1 MINFRMLKV
10 SDKYI
15 WIPVVILTLLGLLMI
30 FSTTYSAEA
39 KAGHDAWLFIKRQ
52 LAALGLGLVFMGF
65 FTYLDYKHLRYVSW
79 ILYALMLLMLVVVQF
94 SGSAAQGAQRW
105 MTFGRLSFQPSE
117 ISKLIVIM
125 VLASYFDFR
134 REKANIITPLILA
147 GIPFLMVFKQPDLG
161 TALVILAIALGVLIW
176 NKTSPTL
183 LLLTFTPLLSLILR
197 QNLYGWIAYLIIL
210 WGVLYFSR
218 VKLKDLLL
226 ILGLNLVVGIAFPIL
241 WGMLKEYQRLRIVSF
256 LNPGLDPK
264 GMGYHTLQSKI
275 AIGAGGLFGT
285 GFMHGTQTQLQFIPI
300 QHSDFIFSAV
310 GEEFGLI
317 GAGLTLFLFVMLIW
331 RTVLM
336 ADEARDNFGSNLA
349 AGIAV
354 MLFFHVFVNI
364 GMTLG
369 LLPVVGIPL
378 PFLSYGGTSLVMNL
392 IAIGILQ
399 SVAMRRQKLIF

>member
-10 SDKYI
+10 ADKYI
-15 WIPVVILTLLGLLMI
+15 WIPVVILILLGFIMI
-30 FSTTYSAEA
+30 FSTTFSAEA
-39 KAGHDAWLFIKRQ
+39 KAGHDAWLFVKRQ
-52 LAALGLGLVFMGF
+52 LASLILGLTLMGF
-65 FTYLDYKHLRYVSW
+65 FAYLDYKHLRYVSW
-79 ILYALMLLMLVVVQF
+79 VLYALMLLMLIVVQYT
-94 SGSAAQGAQRW
+94 GSAAQGAQRW
-105 MTFGRLSFQPSE
+105 ITFGPLSFQPSE
-117 ISKLIVIM
+117 LSKLVVIM
-125 VLASYFDFR
+125 VLASYFDLR
-134 REKANIITPLILA
+134 REKSNLLTPLILA
-147 GIPFLMVFKQPDLG
+147 GIPFFLIFKQPDLG

-176 NKTSPTL
+176 NKTSPVL
-183 LLLTFTPLLSLILR
+183 LLLTFTPLLSLFMR

-210 WGVLYFSR
+210 WGILYFSR
-218 VKLKDLLL
+218 VQLKDLLM
-226 ILGLNLVVGIAFPIL
+226 IMGLNLVVGIAFPIL

-275 AIGAGGLFGT
+275 AIGAGGLFGA

-310 GEEFGLI
+310 GEEFGLL
-317 GAGLTLFLFVMLIW
+317 GAALTLFLLVMLIW
-331 RTVLM
+331 RAVLM

-392 IAIGILQ
+392 AAIGILQ
-399 SVAMRRQKLIF
+399 SVAMRRRKLIF

>member
-15 WIPVVILTLLGLLMI
+15 WIPVFSLIILGFLMI

-39 KAGHDAWLFIKRQ
+39 KAGHDAWLFVKRQ
-52 LAALGLGLVFMGF
+52 LGALGLGLLLMGF
-65 FTYLDYKHLRYVSW
+65 FTYLDYKHLRYISW
-79 ILYALMLLMLVVVQF
+79 ILYVLMLAMLVFVQF
-94 SGSAAQGAQRW
+94 SGSLAQGAQRW
-105 MTFGRLSFQPSE
+105 ISFGPLSFQPSE
-117 ISKLIVIM
+117 ISKLVMIM
-125 VLASYFDFR
+125 VLASYFDFKKER
-134 REKANIITPLILA
+134 SNILTPLLLA
-147 GIPFLMVFKQPDLG
+147 GVPFFLIFKQPDLG

-183 LLLTFTPLLSLILR
+183 LLLTFTPLLSLFMR
-197 QNLYGWIAYLIIL
+197 QNIYGWIIYIVIL

-218 VKLKDLLL
+218 VKLNEMLL
-226 ILGLNLVVGIAFPIL
+226 ILGVNIVVGIAFPIL

-275 AIGAGGLFGT
+275 AIGAGGLFGA

-331 RTVLM
+331 RSVLM

-378 PFLSYGGTSLVMNL
+378 PFLSYGGTSLVINL

>member
-15 WIPVVILTLLGLLMI
+15 WIPVFILVFLGFMMI
-30 FSTTYSAEA
+30 FSTTRSVEA
-39 KAGHDAWLFIKRQ
+39 GPFVSRQ
-52 LAALGLGLVFMGF
+52 LAALGLGAVLMGF
-65 FTYLDYKHLRYVSW
+65 FTYLDYKHLRYISW
-79 ILYALMLLMLVVVQF
+79 ILYALMFLMLVVVQF

-105 MTFGRLSFQPSE
+105 INLGPFSFQPSE
-117 ISKLIVIM
+117 ISKLVVIM
-125 VLASYFDFR
+125 VLASYFDLK
-134 REKANIITPLILA
+134 REKANIVTPLILA
-147 GIPFLMVFKQPDLG
+147 GIPFLLIFKQPDLG
-161 TALVILAIALGVLIW
+161 TALVIIAIALGVLIW
-176 NKTSPTL
+176 NKTSPVL
-183 LLLTFTPLLSLILR
+183 LLLTFTPLLSLFMR
-197 QNLYGWIAYLIIL
+197 QNIYGWIIYLILL

-218 VKLKDLLL
+218 VKLNDLLL
-226 ILGLNLVVGIAFPIL
+226 ILGVNLVVGIAFPIL

-264 GMGYHTLQSKI
+264 GMGYHTLQSEI
-275 AIGAGGLFGT
+275 AIGAGGLFGA

-331 RTVLM
+331 RSVLM

-354 MLFFHVFVNI
+354 MFFFHVFVNI